1 MARSTSANRAWLH
14 FTMLLLVAGCSAVPP
29 SERPAPEGV
38 RQYRAGRTTRPPA
51 IDGKLTDPVWA
62 RSRWSESFVDIE
74 GPARP
79 APRWATRFK
88 LAWDDRFLYVA
99 AAMDEPDVWG
109 TLTQR
114 DAVIYHDNDIE
125 LFVDPDGDGLR
136 YFELELNA
144 LNTPWDLFLAK
155 PYRDGGLGDNSWDI
169 IGLRSAVNVE
179 GTLNQPGDRD
189 SGWTVEVAIPWQAFS
204 DSGRTRV
211 PPKRGDRWRINFS
224 RVEWDADMVNGSYVK
239 RAFPADV
246 RHPEHN
252 WVWSPQGEINMH
264 APERWGVVTFR

>member
-1 MARSTSANRAWLH
+1 M
-14 FTMLLLVAGCSAVPP
+14 
-29 SERPAPEGV
+29 
-38 RQYRAGRTTRPPA
+38 
-51 IDGKLTDPVWA
+51 IDGRLRDPAWENA
-62 RSRWSESFVDIE
+62 RWSETFVDIE
-74 GPARP
+74 GVARP
-79 APRWATRFK
+79 APTWATRFK
-88 LAWDDRFLYVA
+88 LAWDDGFLYVA
-99 AAMDEPDVWG
+99 VAMDEPDLWA

-155 PYRDGGLGDNSWDI
+155 PYRDGGRGDNSWDI
-169 IGLRSAVNVE
+169 TGLRSAVGLE
-179 GTLNQPGDRD
+179 GTLNDPRDRD
-189 SGWTVEVAIPWQAFS
+189 GGWTVEFAIPWQAFS
-204 DSGRTRV
+204 DGGGTKV

-224 RVEWDADMVNGSYVK
+224 RVEWDLDVVDGQYRK
-239 RAFPADV
+239 RPALSSTL
-246 RHPEHN
+246 HPEHN